1 MQLKH
6 THTLLTLLQAYIFF
20 PSQNTS
26 ITCAVEHELLIVL
39 IQEYIYLFIWVM
51 SLKIPVSRSHTV
63 AMAQNAQA
71 LGIGYLRHP

>member
-1 MQLKH
+1 M
-6 THTLLTLLQAYIFF
+6 
-20 PSQNTS
+20 
-26 ITCAVEHELLIVL
+26 EHELLIVL

-71 LGIGYLRHP
+71 LGIEYLRHP